1 MHRIAVEGDFHHH
14 QFRSR
19 VGGQIV
25 SSGTR
30 RENFFSNATRF
41 CGLNPIYPLHRVAA
55 AGKMKILHLA
65 PHCREDGNGV
75 VTVAVDLACQHAAA
89 GHSVGFASAGGS
101 FLHLLENSGVEHFAI
116 DQDWTRPLASARGFF
131 KLQQVIDQIR
141 PDIVHAHAAPGALFA
156 YFLRNRSGFRL
167 ITSVH
172 NLARPTAVLM
182 GVGDVVISV
191 SAAVAATMRQ
201 RGVSPHKL
209 RVVRNGPLDSPR
221 RQTAFGLADEI
232 TVQRPAIMTVAGLL
246 HNKGIQD
253 LISAF
258 ALLSPTAPEASL
270 YIVGDGPERSVLE
283 AMAAALP
290 CADKIHFTGF
300 VRDPRPYLFAADI
313 FVLASYREAFGLVLA
328 EAREAGCAIVAS
340 NVGGI
345 PEALDNGKAGI
356 LLPPGQ
362 PRELADALAALL
374 HNAQELDKWQT
385 RAVENLEW
393 LSSPRVAAETL
404 GVYQEAIESDGRQG
418 LVRHGHLP
426 EREIVTTHPA

>member
-1 MHRIAVEGDFHHH
+1 
-14 QFRSR
+14 
-19 VGGQIV
+19 
-25 SSGTR
+25 
-30 RENFFSNATRF
+30 
-41 CGLNPIYPLHRVAA
+41 
-55 AGKMKILHLA
+55 
-65 PHCREDGNGV
+65 
-75 VTVAVDLACQHAAA
+75 
-89 GHSVGFASAGGS
+89 
-101 FLHLLENSGVEHFAI
+101 
-116 DQDWTRPLASARGFF
+116 
-131 KLQQVIDQIR
+131 
-141 PDIVHAHAAPGALFA
+141 
-156 YFLRNRSGFRL
+156 
-167 ITSVH
+167 
-172 NLARPTAVLM
+172 
-182 GVGDVVISV
+182 
-191 SAAVAATMRQ
+191 
-201 RGVSPHKL
+201 
-209 RVVRNGPLDSPR
+209 
-221 RQTAFGLADEI
+221 
-232 TVQRPAIMTVAGLL
+232 
-246 HNKGIQD
+246 
-253 LISAF
+253 
-258 ALLSPTAPEASL
+258 
-270 YIVGDGPERSVLE
+270 
-283 AMAAALP
+283 LP